1 MKIKRLLIFLTALCA
16 VVPLA
21 RADAYAPVRQQWLDK
36 AIASTPELK
45 TDTVR
50 PERLV
55 TAVADPMAYQGWRL
69 DPAGDMAGY
78 LGSSLKEDKNK
89 SVIVD
94 FGRHLTG
101 AFSFRVDLLD
111 RVLDGPIRL
120 RFTFAEVPAE
130 LATPFDPYP
139 GTISRGWLQDE
150 TVTVE
155 FTDSVYTLPRR
166 LSGRYM
172 KIEVLGHPVDC
183 DFTMGD
189 LVFVATSSA
198 PEIDPAVRDIPLS
211 PEFAAIDRTA
221 LATLAECMQTVY
233 EDGPKRDRRLWIGDV
248 YLESLANSLT
258 FKNHELT
265 RHCLYLLAALANEDG
280 RLHANVFEFPVPH
293 PQRGSFCYSYSLLFN
308 MALAEYLA
316 ATGDYDTALDL
327 WPVARNQIDNILTF
341 VDERGIFD
349 RFRPGGFNWLFFD
362 WRDGIE
368 ESTAMQGLVIM
379 VLERT
384 RKLAK
389 DLSAHAVAK
398 GVANPAA
405 GTKAWADTASKMRKA
420 ARRYLYD
427 KKSKAFVSGYEGYIP
442 TQKSVLSQVWMVLAD
457 VVPAKE
463 GADLLGRALVS
474 DDFIRLGSPYAHH
487 FLVEA
492 MIKCGMDK
500 EARDLVADYWG
511 GMVRKGADTFW
522 EVYDPADD
530 YLSPYKFHP
539 VNSYCHAWS
548 CTPAYF
554 LRRYPSVFQGI

>member
-1 MKIKRLLIFLTALCA
+1 MKINRLLILLTAVCA
-16 VVPLA
+16 IAPLV
-21 RADAYAPVRQQWLDK
+21 RADVYAPMRRQWLDK

-50 PERLV
+50 PQRLV
-55 TAVADPMAYQGWRL
+55 TAVADPAAYQGWRV
-69 DPAGDMAGY
+69 DPAGNVDAY
-78 LGSSLKEDKNK
+78 LGSSLKADKNK
-89 SVIVD
+89 SVTVD

-101 AFSFRVDLLD
+101 TFSFRVDLLD

-150 TVTVE
+150 TITVE
-155 FTDSVYTLPRR
+155 FTDSMYTIPRR

-172 KIEVLGHPVDC
+172 KIDVLGHPSDC
-183 DFTMGD
+183 DFAMGD
-189 LVFVATSSA
+189 LLFAATSSA
-198 PEIDPAVRDIPLS
+198 PELDPAVRDIPLS
-211 PEFAAIDRTA
+211 PEFAEIDRTA

-258 FKNHELT
+258 FKNHDLT

-280 RLHANVFEFPVPH
+280 RLHANVFEFPEPH

-327 WPVARNQIDNILTF
+327 WPVAKAQIDNILTF
-341 VDERGIFD
+341 VDSRGIFD

-379 VLERT
+379 ALERT
-384 RKLAK
+384 RQLAL
-389 DLSAHAVAK
+389 DLSAHAASK
-398 GVANPAA
+398 AAANPAD
-405 GTKAWADTASKMRKA
+405 GTKVWADTAAKMRKA
-420 ARRYLYD
+420 ARRHLYD
-427 KKSKAFVSGYEGYIP
+427 KKDKAFVSGYEGYIP
-442 TQKSVLSQVWMVLAD
+442 FQKSVLSQVWMVLAD
-457 VVPAKE
+457 VVSSSE
-463 GADLLGRALVS
+463 GADLLRRALAS
-474 DDFIRLGSPYAHH
+474 DEYIRLGSPYAHH

-492 MIKCGMDK
+492 MIKCGMDS
-500 EARDLVADYWG
+500 EARALVADYWG

-530 YLSPYKFHP
+530 NLSPYNFHP

-548 CTPAYF
+548 CTPAYL
-554 LRRYPSVFQGI
+554 LRRYPAVFQP

>member
-1 MKIKRLLIFLTALCA
+1 MSAQQ
-16 VVPLA
+16 
-21 RADAYAPVRQQWLDK
+21 ADVYASQRQGWLDK
-36 AIASTPELK
+36 AIASTPVLK
-45 TDTVR
+45 SEIVR

-55 TAVADPMAYQGWRL
+55 KVVADTSAYQGWRV
-69 DPAGDMAGY
+69 DPAGEIGSY
-78 LGSSLKEDKNK
+78 LGSSLKDEKNK
-89 SVIVD
+89 SVTVD

-101 AFSFRVDLLD
+101 TFRFRVDLLD

-130 LATPFDPYP
+130 LAVPFDPYP

-172 KIEVLGHPVDC
+172 KIDVLGHPTDC
-183 DFTMGD
+183 DFAMGD
-189 LVFVATSSA
+189 LSFTATTSA
-198 PEIDPAVRDIPLS
+198 PEIAPEVLDIPLS
-211 PEFAAIDRTA
+211 DEFAAIDRTA

-248 YLESLANSLT
+248 YLESLANNLT
-258 FKNHELT
+258 YKNHDLT

-280 RLHANVFEFPVPH
+280 RLHANVFELPEPH

-316 ATGDYDTALDL
+316 ATGDCDTARDL
-327 WPVARNQIDNILTF
+327 WPVAKAQIDNLLTF
-341 VDERGIFD
+341 VDDRGIFD

-368 ESTAMQGLVIM
+368 ESTAMQGLAIM
-379 VLERT
+379 ALEQT
-384 RKLAK
+384 A
-389 DLSAHAVAK
+389 DLGKRLGMADDTK
-398 GVANPAA
+398 GWT
-405 GTKAWADTASKMRKA
+405 GTASKMRKA
-420 ARRYLYD
+420 ARKHLYN
-427 KKSKAFVSGYEGYIP
+427 KNTRAFTSGYEGFIP
-442 TQKSVLSQVWMVLAD
+442 SQKSVLSQVWMVLAD

-463 GADLLGRALVS
+463 GAALLSRALS
-474 DDFIRLGSPYAHH
+474 DPEFIRLGSPYAHH

-492 MIKCGMDK
+492 MIKCGMAE
-500 EARDLVADYWG
+500 EARALVADYWG

-522 EVYDPADD
+522 EVYDASDD
-530 YLSPYKFHP
+530 YLSPYRFYP

-548 CTPAYF
+548 CTPAYL
-554 LRRYPSVFQGI
+554 LRRYPAVFQN

>member
-1 MKIKRLLIFLTALCA
+1 MSAQE
-16 VVPLA
+16 
-21 RADAYAPVRQQWLDK
+21 ADVYASQRQGWLDK
-36 AIASTPELK
+36 AIASTPVLN
-45 TDTVR
+45 TDTVH
-50 PERLV
+50 PVGLV
-55 TAVADPMAYQGWRL
+55 KAVADTSAYQGWRV
-69 DPAGDMAGY
+69 DPAGEIGSY
-78 LGSSLKEDKNK
+78 LGSSLKDEKNK
-89 SVIVD
+89 SVTVD

-101 AFSFRVDLLD
+101 TFSFRVDLLD

-130 LATPFDPYP
+130 LAVPFDPYP

-172 KIEVLGHPVDC
+172 KIDVLGHPSDC
-183 DFTMGD
+183 DFAMGD
-189 LVFVATSSA
+189 LAFTATTSA
-198 PEIDPAVRDIPLS
+198 PEIAPETLDIPLS
-211 PEFAAIDRTA
+211 DEFAAIDRTA

-248 YLESLANSLT
+248 YLESLANNLT
-258 FKNHELT
+258 YKNHDLT

-280 RLHANVFEFPVPH
+280 RLHANVFELPEPH

-316 ATGDYDTALDL
+316 ATGDSETARDL
-327 WPVARNQIDNILTF
+327 WPVAKAQIDNMLTF

-368 ESTAMQGLVIM
+368 ESTAMQGLAIM
-379 VLERT
+379 ALEQT
-384 RKLAK
+384 A
-389 DLSAHAVAK
+389 DLGKRLGMADDTK
-398 GVANPAA
+398 GWNA
-405 GTKAWADTASKMRKA
+405 TASKMRKA
-420 ARRYLYD
+420 ARKHLYD
-427 KKSKAFVSGYEGYIP
+427 KNARAFTSGYEGFIP
-442 TQKSVLSQVWMVLAD
+442 SQKSVLSQVWMVLAD

-463 GADLLGRALVS
+463 GAELLSRALS
-474 DDFIRLGSPYAHH
+474 DPEFIRLGSPYAHH

-492 MIKCGMDK
+492 MIKCGMTDQ
-500 EARDLVADYWG
+500 ARALVADYWG
-511 GMVRKGADTFW
+511 GMVRKGDDTFW
-522 EVYDPADD
+522 EVYDASDD
-530 YLSPYKFHP
+530 YLSPYRFYP

-548 CTPAYF
+548 CTPAYL
-554 LRRYPSVFQGI
+554 LRRYPAVFQN